1 MNEDSGTST
10 KVKPWDADRLQAFKE
25 KYNIDNISAIMVDE
39 IITVKAW
46 LLADLDEQTKEANE
60 KYTKLFGGVAVL
72 W

>member
-25 KYNIDNISAIMVDE
+25 KYNIENISAIMVDE

-46 LLADLDEQTKEANE
+46 LLADLDEQTKEAKENFR
-60 KYTKLFGGVAVL
+60 KPFGGVAVL